1 MRREVFERFCAIAH
15 ERAGLQFRQGK
26 ETLVASRVARR
37 MRALGLDSD
46 EAYLAVLEADDNGEE
61 VRAFI
66 DAVTTNHTSFFRE
79 SEHFDILERLLVGW
93 ADEGQRRFR
102 LWSCASSSGEE
113 PYSIAMTALDALGQ
127 SRADVKI
134 LATDI
139 STRALAAARR
149 ARYDART
156 VAPLEARGRKR
167 FVARVEDER
176 GEPMF
181 EVLPEVRSLVI
192 LRSMNLSI
200 LPVSVKGP
208 LDVIFC
214 RNVLFYFGAALRDAL
229 LASLVSILR
238 PGGVLFTGHA
248 ESLAGS
254 GLGLRPLKPSVY
266 QKPADGT
273 GAEKGATHAG

>member
-1 MRREVFERFCAIAH
+1 MRPEVFDRFCAIAH
-15 ERAGLQFRQGK
+15 ERAGLQFRKGK

-37 MRALGLDSD
+37 LRALGLDSE
-46 EAYLAVLEADDNGEE
+46 EAYLAVLEKDDGGDE

-79 SEHFDILERLLVGW
+79 VEHFDILERLLAGW
-93 ADEGQRRFR
+93 AEEGQRRFR
-102 LWSCASSSGEE
+102 IWSAASSSGEE
-113 PYSIAMTALDALGQ
+113 PYSIAMTALHGLAEYH
-127 SRADVKI
+127 ADVKI

-139 STRALAAARR
+139 STRALGAARR
-149 ARYDART
+149 ARYDSRT
-156 VAPLEARGRKR
+156 VAPLQARG
-167 FVARVEDER
+167 FGHWITRVEDER

-181 EVLPEVRSLVI
+181 EVAPAVRNLVI
-192 LRSMNLSI
+192 FRSINLSI

-208 LDVIFC
+208 LDIIFC
-214 RNVLFYFGAALRDAL
+214 RNVLFYFGSDLRDAL
-229 LASLVSILR
+229 LASLVRILR

-266 QKPADGT
+266 QKPGEVLVV
-273 GAEKGATHAG
+273 EKGVGHAG

>member
-1 MRREVFERFCAIAH
+1 MRREVFDRFCAIAH
-15 ERAGLQFRQGK
+15 DRAGLQFRQGK

-37 MRALGLDSD
+37 LRALGLESE
-46 EAYLAVLEADDNGEE
+46 EAYLAVLEADDSGEE
-61 VRAFI
+61 VRSFI
-66 DAVTTNHTSFFRE
+66 DVVTTNHTSFFRE
-79 SEHFDILERLLVGW
+79 SEHFDILERLLTGW
-93 ADEGQRRFR
+93 AEEGQRRFR
-102 LWSCASSSGEE
+102 IWSCASSSGEE
-113 PYSIAMTALDALGQ
+113 PYSIAMTALDTLGELH
-127 SRADVKI
+127 ADVKI

-139 STRALAAARR
+139 STRALAAARS

-167 FVARVEDER
+167 WVKRVTDER
-176 GEPMF
+176 GDEVF
-181 EVLPEVRSLVI
+181 EVVPHVRNLVVF
-192 LRSMNLSI
+192 RSMNLSI

-214 RNVLFYFGAALRDAL
+214 RNVLFYFGAELRDAL
-229 LASLVSILR
+229 LTSLVHILR

-266 QKPADGT
+266 QKPGL
-273 GAEKGATHAG
+273 GAGSEKGASHVG